1 MQELIE
7 IAKPILFNTEMVRT
21 ILDGRKTQT
30 RRVIKNPNKVYRDRN
45 EQQIRIEPQDDWYKN
60 RNYCIR
66 DFDGGWCDLTF
77 EQFLDYTNSKYKVGD
92 ILYVREIWTLGECF
106 NISPETDYY
115 YIRNDLGNKV
125 FYKADITNN
134 FYDPDSICKWKPSIH
149 MPKKYA
155 RIFLKVKNV
164 RVERLQDITLKDILR
179 EGVQGTRKTIEE
191 VKKEK
196 CQVNTL
202 IPNWIELWNSTAKQ
216 GYKWEDNPYVFV
228 YEFERVE
235 NVS

>member
-7 IAKPILFNTEMVRT
+7 NAKPILFNTEMVRA

-30 RRVIKNPNKVYRDRN
+30 RRVVQSEYQNVIPNNAKAIELLLFAEKVSPVY
-45 EQQIRIEPQDDWYKN
+45 
-60 RNYCIR
+60 
-66 DFDGGWCDLTF
+66 
-77 EQFLDYTNSKYKVGD
+77 LDD
-92 ILYVREIWTLGECF
+92 ILYVRETWAVNPDFEDEIIYRADDIENNWKTEYQNF
-106 NISPETDYY
+106 N
-115 YIRNDLGNKV
+115 
-125 FYKADITNN
+125 
-134 FYDPDSICKWKPSIH
+134 WKPSIH
-149 MPKKYA
+149 MPKEYA
-155 RIFLKVKNV
+155 RIFLKVTNV

-228 YEFERVE
+228 YEFERIR